1 MYCPVCVGYGHS
13 PIACPNKVAWALRA
27 GKMPTEPNVELR
39 IVDTE
44 DAVKAF
50 LKINGIQPGSK
61 KENKKVLRDF
71 ANSMNPPRMIVFT
84 S

>member
-1 MYCPVCVGYGHS
+1 
-13 PIACPNKVAWALRA
+13 
-27 GKMPTEPNVELR
+27 MPTEANLELR

-50 LKINGIQPGSK
+50 LKSQGLQPGSK

-71 ANSMNPPRMIVFT
+71 ANSMNPPRMILFT
-84 S
+84 K